1 MERHS
6 RGTGDSRS
14 LCPSKREQISM
25 QTVDLRE
32 DANTFRQELEAAIE
46 SIVASKPSCLSAIEI
61 GYSCDQSGWIFIHPD
76 ERPAHQR
83 DGEWTTSIEDEKLI
97 KYDHWIEAIEASFE
111 GKAFTVIK
119 YDGSKFE
126 VAFDEDEPEQDS
138 EDPFVKAVGEMI
150 LEVLRA
156 AKVDGVF
163 SQLKPFGSVQLD
175 IEDFNGGWGWPEY
188 DDLGKTN
195 FA

>member
-6 RGTGDSRS
+6 RGMGDSRS

-32 DANTFRQELEAAIE
+32 DAKILRRELEAAIE

-61 GYSCDQSGWIFIHPD
+61 GYSC
-76 ERPAHQR
+76 
-83 DGEWTTSIEDEKLI
+83 
-97 KYDHWIEAIEASFE
+97 
-111 GKAFTVIK
+111 
-119 YDGSKFE
+119 
-126 VAFDEDEPEQDS
+126 
-138 EDPFVKAVGEMI
+138 
-150 LEVLRA
+150 
-156 AKVDGVF
+156 GVF

-195 FA
+195 LA